1 MDDHQITRKTCSRC
15 GASKDVSGFGRRKA
29 NRDGLRG
36 VCKECETVDYKTYYE
51 ANAEK
56 MRKKSSAYRSKNPEK
71 VYEANKKWK
80 AANPDRAREN
90 LKRWHLNNPDKSRA
104 IKARQY
110 AKSPEKY
117 KALASAYYS
126 AHKSAAAAAQKAW
139 AENNRERLREIRRKW
154 ESRNPEKARA
164 ASAAWASKNRA
175 RLLAYNRTR
184 AASLL
189 NATPEWLT
197 KDDREAIVSIYE
209 TRARTTTE
217 TGILYHVDHIVP
229 LRGETVCGL
238 HVPWNL
244 QVIPATENV
253 RKHNKLVAA

>member
-1 MDDHQITRKTCSRC
+1 MTRKTCSRC
-15 GASKDVSGFGRRKA
+15 GASKDISGFGKRKA

-36 VCKECETVDYKTYYE
+36 VCRECENVGYKAYYT

-56 MRKKSSAYRSKNPEK
+56 MRKKSATYRSNNPEK

-80 AANPDRAREN
+80 ASNPERAREN
-90 LKRWHLNNPDKSRA
+90 DRRWRADNPAKVSA
-104 IKARQY
+104 ISARRY
-110 AKSPEKY
+110 AKDPESFK
-117 KALASAYYS
+117 KRASAYYA
-126 AHKSAAAAAQKAW
+126 AHRPAMAAANKAW
-139 AENNRERLREIRRKW
+139 SENNRERQREIRRRW
-154 ESRNPEKARA
+154 EVRNPEKARA

-189 NATPEWLT
+189 NATPGWLT

-217 TGILYHVDHIVP
+217 TGTLHHVDHIVP

-253 RKHNKLVAA
+253 RKHNKLVVA